1 MNVYALT
8 DPGAEGTPPAPLVS
22 ENPSVS
28 DNVSENSSVPD
39 ASSAATSVANVRPP
53 PPPAPLLHSLSFVIN
68 LPQYISSLSLL
79 IRGPFEPL
87 V

>member
-22 ENPSVS
+22 ENSSVS

-39 ASSAATSVANVRPP
+39 ASSAATSVANVQPP
-53 PPPAPLLHSLSFVIN
+53 PPPASLAEFCHKSAAVHQ
-68 LPQYISSLSLL
+68 LPQSVNP
-79 IRGPFEPL
+79 RPL
-87 V
+87 

>member
-22 ENPSVS
+22 ENSSVS

-39 ASSAATSVANVRPP
+39 ASSAATSVANVQP

>member
-22 ENPSVS
+22 ENSSVS

-39 ASSAATSVANVRPP
+39 ASSAATSVANVQPP
-53 PPPAPLLHSLSFVIN
+53 PPPLLHSLSFVIN

>member
-22 ENPSVS
+22 ENSSVS

-39 ASSAATSVANVRPP
+39 ASSAATSVANFKPP
-53 PPPAPLLHSLSFVIN
+53 PPPPPHPCFT
-68 LPQYISSLSLL
+68 
-79 IRGPFEPL
+79 G
-87 V
+87 

>member
-22 ENPSVS
+22 ENSSVS

-39 ASSAATSVANVRPP
+39 ASSAATSVANVQPP
-53 PPPAPLLHSLSFVIN
+53 PPRTPASLAEFSHKSAAVHQ
-68 LPQYISSLSLL
+68 LPQSVNP
-79 IRGPFEPL
+79 RPL
-87 V
+87 

>member
-22 ENPSVS
+22 ENSSVS

-39 ASSAATSVANVRPP
+39 ASSAATSVANVQ
-53 PPPAPLLHSLSFVIN
+53 PPAPLLHWLSFVTN

>member
-22 ENPSVS
+22 ENSSVS

-39 ASSAATSVANVRPP
+39 ASSAATSVANVQPP
-53 PPPAPLLHSLSFVIN
+53 RTPASLAEFCHKSAAVHQ
-68 LPQYISSLSLL
+68 LPQSVNP
-79 IRGPFEPL
+79 RPL
-87 V
+87 

>member
-22 ENPSVS
+22 ENSSVS
-28 DNVSENSSVPD
+28 DNVSENSSAPD
-39 ASSAATSVANVRPP
+39 ASSAATSVANVQPP
-53 PPPAPLLHSLSFVIN
+53 PPPPLLHWLSFVIN

>member
-22 ENPSVS
+22 ENSSVS

-39 ASSAATSVANVRPP
+39 ASSAATSGANVQPP
-53 PPPAPLLHSLSFVIN
+53 PPPRTPASLAEFCHKSAAVHQ
-68 LPQYISSLSLL
+68 LPQSVNP
-79 IRGPFEPL
+79 RPL
-87 V
+87 

>member
-22 ENPSVS
+22 ENSSVS

-39 ASSAATSVANVRPP
+39 ASSAATSVANVQPRT
-53 PPPAPLLHSLSFVIN
+53 PASLAEFCHKSATVHQ
-68 LPQYISSLSLL
+68 LPQSVNP
-79 IRGPFEPL
+79 RPL
-87 V
+87 